1 MAPASRLLQLT
12 LAARG
17 SQETLALRKW
27 TRRRHEPPKTCGT
40 FSSSC
45 LTGCLALRNWIR
57 RQHGSPIIVCRRLGR
72 CRELA
77 KTQRH
82 IEVCR
87 VRSAAE
93 REMTGRA
100 VADRLSKVPGKQ
112 SNH

>member
-1 MAPASRLLQLT
+1 
-12 LAARG
+12 
-17 SQETLALRKW
+17 
-27 TRRRHEPPKTCGT
+27 
-40 FSSSC
+40 
-45 LTGCLALRNWIR
+45 LALRNWIR

-82 IEVCR
+82 IEVHR
-87 VRSAAE
+87 TRIAAE
-93 REMTGRA
+93 QEMTGRA